1 MIYLFTNNQQFH
13 SFVVLFVFQKEP
25 GTFIQHLWVRV
36 LIKVFSYD
44 LKSRKLLCWETKVQ
58 RFGDVTTLKNE
69 TNNEDKSVG
78 DDKYLVS
85 LDPRLRAGFA
95 SEKRPPKPC
104 TF

>member
-44 LKSRKLLCWETKVQ
+44 LKSRKLLC
-58 RFGDVTTLKNE
+58 
-69 TNNEDKSVG
+69 
-78 DDKYLVS
+78 
-85 LDPRLRAGFA
+85 
-95 SEKRPPKPC
+95 
-104 TF
+104 